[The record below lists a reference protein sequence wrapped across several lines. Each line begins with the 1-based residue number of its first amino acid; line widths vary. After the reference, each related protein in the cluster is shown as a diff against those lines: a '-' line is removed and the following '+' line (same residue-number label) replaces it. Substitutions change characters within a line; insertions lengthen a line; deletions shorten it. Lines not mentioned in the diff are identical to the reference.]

1 MLKLFF
7 LMLLIS
13 TQASAKGSVMI
24 EQVIQ
29 DYFQGYQKAE
39 TVLIKKAFH
48 SDTRLLSVDNGQL
61 DKTEMSD
68 WLKSLEDR
76 KLRGD
81 IRKGVLKVLSI
92 DQTGDDTALVKL
104 SIDFPQFQFT
114 DYLSLLKIQGK
125 WLIVGKIYSVKEK

>member
-1 MLKLFF
+1 MLKTFF
-7 LMLLIS
+7 LALLIS
-13 TQASAKGSVMI
+13 THASAHGSVMI

-39 TVLIKKAFH
+39 TKLIKKAFH
-48 SDTRLLSVDNGQL
+48 SETRLLSVDNGQL

-76 KLRGD
+76 KARGD
-81 IRKGVLKVLSI
+81 IRQGELKVLSI
-92 DQTGDDTALVKL
+92 DQTDDTAIVKL
-104 SIDFPQFQFT
+104 TIDFPKFKFT
-114 DYLSLLKIQGK
+114 DSLSLLKIQEK